1 MPQECRNRASFKHR
15 LIAVHGLHG
24 MFEAHLRRNLAL
36 HISCFY
42 WSSWWPDS
50 ARNSRSTANET
61 FGTLVG
67 GFQACQCARKFERDP
82 RDVFPRESGG
92 RSCTRDVTQP
102 QNLRTSKTRK
112 KGRHT
117 HCVLS
122 SKNDI
127 LLYYTNYKQKTVPTK
142 TICTSLIYC
151 RFHTHSLQ
159 ILCLARLKSFPL
171 CVCGCPEL

>member
-1 MPQECRNRASFKHR
+1 MAFM
-15 LIAVHGLHG
+15 GT
-24 MFEAHLRRNLAL
+24 FEAQLRRNLTL
-36 HISCFY
+36 HTSSFY

-127 LLYYTNYKQKTVPTK
+127 LLYYTNFKQKTLPTK
-142 TICTSLIYC
+142 TVCTSFIGPVIL
-151 RFHTHSLQ
+151 RFWWVKS
-159 ILCLARLKSFPL
+159 ARALLLVLFAYF
-171 CVCGCPEL
+171 